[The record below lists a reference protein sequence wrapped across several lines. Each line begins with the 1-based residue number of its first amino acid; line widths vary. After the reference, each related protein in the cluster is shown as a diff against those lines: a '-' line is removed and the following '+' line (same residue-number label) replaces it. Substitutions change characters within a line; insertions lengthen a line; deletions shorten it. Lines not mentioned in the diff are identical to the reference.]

1 MQNEILLESGTN
13 ELELLEFKVGG
24 NSYGINVAKIK
35 EILPYQKPT
44 PVPNSHPCIEGIF
57 MPRDMVITS
66 VDLAKTLNLPHSE
79 NEKND
84 MYIIT
89 KFNKLTVAFHV
100 QEVMGIHRVSWKDII
115 KPEDTLNDEDSVA
128 TGIIRV
134 NGNLIIILDFE
145 KIVFDISPSTGL
157 KVSDVKGPQDKRND
171 FAILMAEDSHLL
183 LAQMKDCL
191 TKAGYNNIICKE
203 NGQEAWDYLQLLSN
217 NGNLDSVSLVI
228 TDIEMPKMDGH
239 RLTKLIKSTPEMS
252 QIPVVIFSS
261 LVTEELR
268 HKGDSL
274 GADAQLS
281 KPEIGQLVDTIDN
294 LLIGKK

>member
-115 KPEDTLNDEDSVA
+115 KPDDTLNDEDSVA

-171 FAILMAEDSHLL
+171 FTILMAEDSHLL

-191 TKAGYNNIICKE
+191 TKAGYNNIICKG

-294 LLIGKK
+294 LLIDKK

>member
-1 MQNEILLESGTN
+1 MQNDILLESGTN

-115 KPEDTLNDEDSVA
+115 KPDDTLNDEDSVA

-171 FAILMAEDSHLL
+171 FTILMAEDSHLL

-191 TKAGYNNIICKE
+191 TKAGYNNIICKG

-228 TDIEMPKMDGH
+228 TDIEMPKIDGH

>member
-115 KPEDTLNDEDSVA
+115 KPDDTLNDEDSVA

-157 KVSDVKGPQDKRND
+157 KVRDVKGPQDKRND
-171 FAILMAEDSHLL
+171 FTILMAEDSHLL

-191 TKAGYNNIICKE
+191 TKAGYNNIICKG

>member
-115 KPEDTLNDEDSVA
+115 KPDDTLNDEDSVA

-171 FAILMAEDSHLL
+171 FTILMAEDSHLL

-261 LVTEELR
+261 LVTKELR

>member
-66 VDLAKTLNLPHSE
+66 VDLAKSLNLPQ
-79 NEKND
+79 ND

-115 KPEDTLNDEDSVA
+115 KPDDTLNDEDSVA

-171 FAILMAEDSHLL
+171 FTILMAEDSHLL

-191 TKAGYNNIICKE
+191 TKAGYNNIICKG

>member
-115 KPEDTLNDEDSVA
+115 KPDDTLNDEDSVA

>member
-115 KPEDTLNDEDSVA
+115 KPDDTLNDEDSVA

-157 KVSDVKGPQDKRND
+157 KVNDVKGPQDKRND
-171 FAILMAEDSHLL
+171 FTILMAEDSHLL

-191 TKAGYNNIICKE
+191 TKAGYNNIICKG

>member
-115 KPEDTLNDEDSVA
+115 KPDDTLNDEDSVA

-157 KVSDVKGPQDKRND
+157 KVSDVKGPQDKRNN

-191 TKAGYNNIICKE
+191 TKAGYNNIICKG

>member
-115 KPEDTLNDEDSVA
+115 KPDDTLNDEDSVA

-171 FAILMAEDSHLL
+171 FTILMAEDSHLL

-191 TKAGYNNIICKE
+191 TKAGYNNIICKG

-281 KPEIGQLVDTIDN
+281 KPEIGQLVYTIDN

>member
-115 KPEDTLNDEDSVA
+115 KPDDTLNDEDSVA

-171 FAILMAEDSHLL
+171 FTILMAEDSHLL

-191 TKAGYNNIICKE
+191 TKAGYNNIICKG

>member
-115 KPEDTLNDEDSVA
+115 KPDDTLNDEDSVA

-171 FAILMAEDSHLL
+171 FTILMAEDSHLL
-183 LAQMKDCL
+183 LVQMKDCL
-191 TKAGYNNIICKE
+191 TKAGYNNIICKG

>member
-115 KPEDTLNDEDSVA
+115 KPDDTLNDEDSVA

-171 FAILMAEDSHLL
+171 FTILMAEDSHLL

-191 TKAGYNNIICKE
+191 TKAGYNNIICKG

-239 RLTKLIKSTPEMS
+239 RLPKLIKSTPEVS

>member
-115 KPEDTLNDEDSVA
+115 KPDDTLNDEDSVA

-171 FAILMAEDSHLL
+171 FTILMAEDSHLL

-191 TKAGYNNIICKE
+191 TKAGYNNIVCKG
-203 NGQEAWDYLQLLSN
+203 NGQEAWDYLQLLSK

>member
-115 KPEDTLNDEDSVA
+115 KPDDTLNDEDSVA

-294 LLIGKK
+294 LLIGEK

>member
-115 KPEDTLNDEDSVA
+115 KPDDTLNDEDSVA

-217 NGNLDSVSLVI
+217 NGNLGSVSLVI

>member
-1 MQNEILLESGTN
+1 
-13 ELELLEFKVGG
+13 
-24 NSYGINVAKIK
+24 
-35 EILPYQKPT
+35 
-44 PVPNSHPCIEGIF
+44 

-115 KPEDTLNDEDSVA
+115 KPDDTLNDEDSVA

-171 FAILMAEDSHLL
+171 FTILMAEDSHLL

-191 TKAGYNNIICKE
+191 TKAGYNNIICKG